1 MNTPVHI
8 SNTSTIRTPVSGGS
22 SLLKNTTTYV
32 VDALGEGLKQN
43 FLGADINM
51 EFLTLAIRVMASASI
66 KTIQQ
71 KVIKP
76 IAAKTRTAVK
86 YPSLSQPA
94 F

>member
-8 SNTSTIRTPVSGGS
+8 SNTSTTRTPGSGS

-32 VDALGEGLKQN
+32 VGALGEGLKQN

-51 EFLTLAIRVMASASI
+51 EFLTLTIRVMASASI

-71 KVIKP
+71 KRHYYTKEQE
-76 IAAKTRTAVK
+76 
-86 YPSLSQPA
+86 YLFGS
-94 F
+94 